1 MANLSPEQITGL
13 LVRWSEGDEE
23 ALDTLLPLVYPDL
36 RRLASY
42 LLKGDRP
49 GHTLQPTALV
59 NEAYL
64 KLHGAAKIPWQ
75 NRTHFIAVAARAMR
89 QVLCDYAR
97 KRNRDKHGG
106 GMAFVPLDEVF
117 DFAPQRSAG
126 LIALDDALI
135 ALAGDYPV
143 QAKVVELRFFGGLT
157 NGEISALLNISVN
170 TAIRYWTFA
179 QSWIGKH
186 MEGIAENG
194 TDKSAED

>member
-1 MANLSPEQITGL
+1 MADLSPEQITL
-13 LVRWSEGDEE
+13 LLERWGQGDEQ

-64 KLHGAAKIPWQ
+64 KLQGSAGIPWQ

-97 KRNRDKHGG
+97 KRKRERHGG
-106 GMAFVPLDEVF
+106 GMVFVPLDEVF
-117 DFAPQRSAG
+117 EFVPQRSAA
-126 LIALDDALI
+126 LLALDDALI
-135 ALAGDYPV
+135 AFARDYPV

-157 NGEISALLNISVN
+157 NGEIGALLNISAN
-170 TAIRYWTFA
+170 TVIRYWTFA
-179 QSWIGKH
+179 QSWIGQH
-186 MEGIAENG
+186 MDGTENG
-194 TDKSAED
+194 TDTSTKD